1 MSGKVLGLVL
11 AVVLAAAAVVA
22 ALVVPGLLDDESTG
36 GRAGDVASGN
46 TSLDEVVTKNLV
58 GSHAPGDHEY
68 DESPP
73 MGGVHNDPWLDC
85 GTYQEPVREENMVH
99 SLEHGTV
106 WITYDPD
113 LSDED
118 VELLE
123 QKLPEKGVLSPY
135 DDQSAPV
142 VVTVWNNQ
150 LALTGADDSGLDA
163 FLDEYGDG
171 GTSPEAFAS
180 CAGGVEEFED

>member
-1 MSGKVLGLVL
+1 MNGKVLGLVL
-11 AVVLAAAAVVA
+11 AVVLAVVAIGA
-22 ALVVPGLLDDESTG
+22 ALVVPRLLDDDDD
-36 GRAGDVASGN
+36 GRTGDVATGS
-46 TSLDEVVTKNLV
+46 TSLDEVVTTELV
-58 GSHAPGDHEY
+58 GSHEPGDHEY

-85 GTYQEPVREENMVH
+85 GVYDRPVREEITVH

-118 VELLE
+118 VEALE
-123 QKLPEKGVLSPY
+123 AKLPDKGILSPY
-135 DDQSAPV
+135 DGLSSPV
-142 VVTVWNNQ
+142 VVTVWNHQ

-171 GTSPEAFAS
+171 ANSPEPFAS